1 MSLADTMRDAGYHL
15 LLRVCNAAL
24 RLPGHALRL
33 WVLRRLA
40 RCEIGPRTAVER
52 GVRISRTGGV
62 TIGAGC
68 NINAGVLLD
77 GRGGLVIGEAV
88 NISPEALL
96 LTADH
101 DFRSASFDGR
111 ERGVV
116 VEDRAWI
123 STRAIVLPGTT
134 IGEGAVVGAGAVISG
149 AIHPRTVWIGNP
161 ARQVAER
168 PEAAQTRLPT
178 YRRWFH

>member
-134 IGEGAVVGAGAVISG
+134 IGEGAVVGGGADPVADLPALVPLSRPLRRRFHRCG
-149 AIHPRTVWIGNP
+149 RSSPRP
-161 ARQVAER
+161 
-168 PEAAQTRLPT
+168 RLPG
-178 YRRWFH
+178 RRRS